1 MVRLRKN
8 QRLVYAGE
16 AMLRAPDGTAMHSI
30 PQYMNVAADEAD
42 PDCITYL
49 QNDECLVL
57 AGVVHNDR
65 KAAKERFDALKAGTA
80 NPPKISG
87 TPLYIKVSE
96 TSISTKSQLSE
107 EEEKA
112 CDFIV
117 SDFMDMFS
125 AAMRKR
131 NALDK
136 QKQ

>member
-16 AMLRAPDGTAMHSI
+16 AALRAPDGTAIHSI
-30 PQYMNVAADEAD
+30 PQYKIVSADEAD
-42 PDCITYL
+42 PNCIADL
-49 QNDECLVL
+49 QDGERLVL

-65 KAAKERFDALKAGTA
+65 EAAQERFAALKAGTA

-87 TPLYIKVSE
+87 TPLYIKVSGA
-96 TSISTKSQLSE
+96 SISTKSHLSK

-117 SDFMDMFS
+117 SDLMDIFS